1 MPYIIRPRR
10 VRSVVL
16 AVIGSAALFSAVP
29 AVASAAC
36 PTPESSSLLSSLG
49 DNASYF
55 LLSGSS
61 FEAGAPGWSLD
72 NAEIVKEGNEGVG
85 GESGYS
91 LAINPGGE
99 AVSPAFCVDSSIPS
113 FRFFAKQRS
122 SGWFG
127 GRLQVNLRFKDG
139 FGWTHEIP
147 TSEGVYGNSSW
158 ALSPV
163 LELARI
169 LPWWAPHNVNV
180 QLVFRPTNGSSW
192 SIDEVLIDPYS
203 R

>member
-16 AVIGSAALFSAVP
+16 AVIGSAALFGAVP

-36 PTPESSSLLSSLG
+36 PTPESSALLSEFG
-49 DNASYF
+49 DSSAYF
-55 LLSGSS
+55 LLPGSS
-61 FEAGAPGWSLD
+61 FEGGAPGWSLT
-72 NAEIVKEGNEGVG
+72 NATIVREGDEGAG
-85 GESGYS
+85 GESADA
-91 LAINPGGE
+91 LLINSGGQ
-99 AVSPAFCVDSSIPS
+99 AVSPSFCVSSNIPS

-127 GRLQVNLRFKDG
+127 GALSVNLRFKDG
-139 FGWTHEIP
+139 WGFTHEVP
-147 TSEGVYGNSSW
+147 TSFGILSNGSW

-163 LELARI
+163 LELAKS
-169 LPWWAPHNVNV
+169 LPWWAPNNVNV
-180 QLVFRPTNGSSW
+180 NLVFRPTNGSSW
-192 SIDEVLIDPYS
+192 AIGEVLIDPYS

>member
-36 PTPESSSLLSSLG
+36 PTPEGSSLLSSLG
-49 DNASYF
+49 DNTAYF

-72 NAEIVKEGNEGVG
+72 NSEVVREGNENAG
-85 GESGYS
+85 GDSEYS
-91 LAINPGGE
+91 LVINPGGQ
-99 AVSPAFCVDSSIPS
+99 AVSPSFCVDSSIPS

-127 GRLQVNLRFKDG
+127 GPLQVNLRFKDG
-139 FGWTHEIP
+139 FGWTHEVS
-147 TSEGVYGNSSW
+147 TSFGVYGNGSW

-163 LELARI
+163 LELAKK
-169 LPWWAPHNVNV
+169 LPWWAANNVNV
-180 QLVFRPTNGSSW
+180 QLVFRPANGSSW
-192 SIDEVLIDPYS
+192 AIDEVLIDPYS